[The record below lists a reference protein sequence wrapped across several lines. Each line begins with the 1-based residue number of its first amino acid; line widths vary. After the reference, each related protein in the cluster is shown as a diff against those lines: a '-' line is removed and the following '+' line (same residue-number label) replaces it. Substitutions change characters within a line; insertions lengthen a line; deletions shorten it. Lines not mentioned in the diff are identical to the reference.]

1 MVMNPTVIFVVIV
14 LLMCHAQISLS
25 RPESS
30 ASLDTSVF
38 ELEDYEYH
46 YDSDPYFPS
55 SQAENNKNMGM
66 KEAKMVDPW
75 TLDFRRKL
83 ANRENIGK
91 KHDTQYTRA
100 CKLTTTIRKKY
111 FLLQIFTT

>member
-1 MVMNPTVIFVVIV
+1 MNPTVIFVVIV
-14 LLMCHAQISLS
+14 LLMCHAQKSLS

-30 ASLDTSVF
+30 ANLDTSVF

-46 YDSDPYFPS
+46 YDSDPYLPN
-55 SQAENNKNMGM
+55 SQTENNNMGM

-91 KHDTQYTRA
+91 KRNTHA
-100 CKLTTTIRKKY
+100 
-111 FLLQIFTT
+111 

>member
-1 MVMNPTVIFVVIV
+1 MNPTVIFVLIV
-14 LLMCHAQISLS
+14 LLMCHARISLS

-30 ASLDTSVF
+30 ANLDTSVF

-55 SQAENNKNMGM
+55 QAENNMGM

-91 KHDTQYTRA
+91 KHTRVN
-100 CKLTTTIRKKY
+100 
-111 FLLQIFTT
+111 